1 MEVNAPGGR
10 LDSVNLEK
18 RNLYEKEISE
28 RVSDTTGSVKPGKL
42 PLPAERNS
50 ETGITNKKHLLA

>member
-10 LDSVNLEK
+10 LDSVNLGK

-28 RVSDTTGSVKPGKL
+28 RVSDTAGSVKPDKL
-42 PLPAERNS
+42 PLPTERDS
-50 ETGITNKKHLLA
+50 AIGVTHKKHLLA